1 MSGGGTIE
9 HIFPYWNE
17 SVPIVV
23 FKRVANNIKLL
34 NIWIHTIF
42 VSEIIEQ

>member
-1 MSGGGTIE
+1 MSGGTIE
-9 HIFPYWNE
+9 HIFSHWNE

-23 FKRVANNIKLL
+23 FKGIQNNMKLL
-34 NIWIHTIF
+34 NIRIHTIF